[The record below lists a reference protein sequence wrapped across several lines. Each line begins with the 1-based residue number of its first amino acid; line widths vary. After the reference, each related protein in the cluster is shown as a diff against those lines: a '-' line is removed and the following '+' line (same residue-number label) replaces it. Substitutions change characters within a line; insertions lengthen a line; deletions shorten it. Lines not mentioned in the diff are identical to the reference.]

1 VAKVARNR
9 HFGTGQFIDCIV
21 GLKMKNTAVLLL
33 SVPMCLARKG
43 VVAAIS
49 QFLISRNG
57 SVLHSDDHLDR
68 GRDLFL
74 SRLEWDLDGFD
85 IPISDFE
92 HHFRPLTERFLI
104 NYHLALT
111 DYRPKVVILVSSYD
125 HCLADL
131 LYRHNSGEL
140 ACDIAMIIGNHLTA
154 KPLADFYHVPF
165 HLLTNPKD
173 KRESEREMLELIG
186 PDIDLIV
193 LARYMQILGPEFV
206 AQYLLRMIN
215 IHHSFLPAF
224 VGAKPYHQAYERGVK
239 LIGATSHYVTAALDE
254 GPIIEQDVVRVS
266 HRDTVEEML
275 QKGRDLE
282 KVVLSRAVRWH
293 LENRVLVYQN
303 KTVVFV

>member
-1 VAKVARNR
+1 
-9 HFGTGQFIDCIV
+9 
-21 GLKMKNTAVLLL
+21 MKNTAVLLL
-33 SVPMCLARKG
+33 STPMSLARKG

-49 QFLISRNG
+49 QFLIAHNG
-57 SVLHSDDHLDR
+57 SVLHSDDHLDSGR
-68 GRDLFL
+68 GLFL

-85 IPISDFE
+85 IPISEFE
-92 HHFRPLTERFLI
+92 RHFTPLAERFQI

-111 DYRPKVVILVSSYD
+111 DYRPKMAILVSAQD
-125 HCLADL
+125 HCLTDL
-131 LYRHNSGEL
+131 LYRHSTGEL
-140 ACDIAMIIGNHLTA
+140 ACDIVMIVSNHPTA
-154 KPLADFYHVPF
+154 KPLADFHHVPF

-173 KRESEREMLELIG
+173 KRESEREMLELLG
-186 PDIDLIV
+186 QDVDLIV

-224 VGAKPYHQAYERGVK
+224 VGAKPYHQAFERGVK
-239 LIGATSHYVTAALDE
+239 LIGATSHYVTAILDE

-266 HRDTVEEML
+266 HRDSVEDMVR
-275 QKGRDLE
+275 KGRDLE

>member
-1 VAKVARNR
+1 MN
-9 HFGTGQFIDCIV
+9 TG
-21 GLKMKNTAVLLL
+21 VLLL
-33 SVPMCLARKG
+33 STPMRLARKG
-43 VVAAIS
+43 AVAAIT
-49 QFLISRNG
+49 QFLIEHHG
-57 SVLHSDDHLDR
+57 SVLHSDDHLDS

-74 SRLEWDLDGFD
+74 SRLEWDLEGFD

-92 HHFRPLTERFLI
+92 HHFAPLAERFSI

-111 DYRPKVVILVSSYD
+111 NYRPKIAILVSAYD

-131 LYRHNSGEL
+131 LYRHGTGEL
-140 ACDIAMIIGNHLTA
+140 ACDIVMIISNHPTA
-154 KPLADFYHVPF
+154 KPWAEFHRVPF
-165 HLLTNPKD
+165 HLLTNPQD
-173 KRESEREMLELIG
+173 KRQCEREMLELLG
-186 PDIDLIV
+186 QDVDLVV

-224 VGAKPYHQAYERGVK
+224 IGAKPYHQAFERGVK
-239 LIGATSHYVTAALDE
+239 LIGATSHYVTATLDE

-266 HRDTVEEML
+266 HRDTVEDML
-275 QKGRDLE
+275 RKGRDLE

-293 LENRVLVYQN
+293 LENRILVYQN

>member
-1 VAKVARNR
+1 MM
-9 HFGTGQFIDCIV
+9 GG
-21 GLKMKNTAVLLL
+21 KMKKTAVLLL
-33 SVPMCLARKG
+33 STPMPLARKG

-49 QFLISRNG
+49 QFLIAHNG
-57 SVLHSDDHLDR
+57 SVLHSDDHLDG

-92 HHFRPLTERFLI
+92 DHFKPVAERFQI

-111 DYRPKVVILVSSYD
+111 DFRPKIAILVSAYD
-125 HCLADL
+125 HCLADV
-131 LYRHNSGEL
+131 LYRHSTGEL
-140 ACDIAMIIGNHLTA
+140 LCDIVMIISNHVTA
-154 KPLADFYHVPF
+154 KSLADFYHIPF

-173 KRESEREMLELIG
+173 KRESEREILELLG
-186 PDIDLIV
+186 QNVDLIV
-193 LARYMQILGPEFV
+193 LARYMQILGPDFV

-224 VGAKPYHQAYERGVK
+224 VGAKPYHQAFDRGVK
-239 LIGATSHYVTAALDE
+239 LIGATSHYVTATLDE

-266 HRDTVEEML
+266 HRDSVEEMVR
-275 QKGRDLE
+275 KGRDLE

-293 LENRVLVYQN
+293 LENRILVYQN